1 VRIAIYYNHLET
13 LGHTTRALSIVEAL
27 KHKFQDAE
35 IIIFQG
41 GKNQDFFWNNKFRVI
56 NLPDPLFDKKW
67 FDKEDKIQKQK
78 SRKFFAPAFNVQKT
92 KNRMKFMLNQLIAF
106 NPDVFIVEF
115 FPFGRHLEQFEIIPI
130 LEILKKRNTR
140 IVSCVGYPILPGKIK
155 KLLEFANYFDKI
167 FIHCPKEIDLNYI
180 KKYFK
185 NKPDMIQLYE
195 ETFSKLPQ
203 VEFTG
208 YNLPPLPKKSIQE
221 TREELHLTNEK
232 LILISRGGG
241 AIFDSLIIKG
251 ILTKKF
257 LDDNTFLVIITGPA
271 TTDKELEVFQK
282 LANNKKIKIIKFT
295 EDFLSYV
302 RAADVHVCMSGYNTS
317 IQNLYFNKR
326 TIIIPKKD
334 KDTDAEQ
341 FYRAEMLK
349 ELINAS
355 IIELDNL
362 TPQILAQGINTKLN
376 EPEPSLQQDWFN
388 GAQVTAQLIGGLLN
402 EHYL

>member
-1 VRIAIYYNHLET
+1 MRVAIYYNHLET
-13 LGHTTRALSIVEAL
+13 LGHTTRALSIAEAL
-27 KHKFQDAE
+27 QHNAE
-35 IIIFQG
+35 ILVLQG
-41 GKNQDFFWNNKFRVI
+41 GINQDFFWDSKFKVV

-67 FDKEDKIQKQK
+67 FDKEDKTQKQK
-78 SRKFFAPAFNVQKT
+78 SRKFFAPAFNIQKT
-92 KNRMKFMLNQLIAF
+92 KNRMKFMLHQLLSF

-130 LEILKKRNTR
+130 LEILKRRKTR
-140 IVSCVGYPILPGKIK
+140 IVSCVGYPILPGKVN
-155 KLLEFANYFDKI
+155 KLLEFAEYFDKI
-167 FIHCPKEIDLNYI
+167 YIHCPKDIDLNYI

-185 NKPDMIQLYE
+185 NKPDLIQLYE
-195 ETFSKLPQ
+195 KTFSKLPQ

-221 TREELHLTNEK
+221 IRAELNLTNEK

-251 ILTKKF
+251 ILAEKF
-257 LDDNTFLVIITGPA
+257 LDDNIFLVIIVGPA

-282 LANNKKIKIIKFT
+282 LAKNKKIKIIKFT
-295 EDFLSYV
+295 KDFLSYI

-349 ELINAS
+349 ELINAN
-355 IIELDNL
+355 IIELENL
-362 TPQILAQGINTKLN
+362 TPQLLADEIKKKLN
-376 EPEPSLQQDWFN
+376 HPKPALHKDWFN
-388 GAQVTAQLIGGLLN
+388 GAQVTAQLIGDLIN
-402 EHYL
+402 EL